1 MGSDF
6 TYEDIERND
15 LDDYTYNL
23 FGEQIINSIDCYII
37 ESRATSEKILNETEY
52 GFTKMWISKD
62 HFLQIQ
68 VNFYNKKNELIKV
81 MRNSEISKL
90 ANTDKWRAHHIIMEN
105 IKSGHQTELIF
116 KEMQINQ
123 GVEES
128 YFTQRYLEKG

>member
-1 MGSDF
+1 
-6 TYEDIERND
+6 
-15 LDDYTYNL
+15 
-23 FGEQIINSIDCYII
+23 
-37 ESRATSEKILNETEY
+37 
-52 GFTKMWISKD
+52 
-62 HFLQIQ
+62 
-68 VNFYNKKNELIKV
+68 